1 MEYTIIIEKIS
12 ENSVILKR
20 QKQALLYG
28 KMENVGEPEFIIIK
42 NNEDGKIDLKTY
54 ISNAK
59 IYDLITNIWN
69 GGVQ

>member
-1 MEYTIIIEKIS
+1 MEYTITIEKIS
-12 ENSVILKR
+12 ENSVVLKR
-20 QKQALLYG
+20 QKQALLYN

>member
-1 MEYTIIIEKIS
+1 MEYTITIEKIS
-12 ENSVILKR
+12 ESSVVLKR

-42 NNEDGKIDLKTY
+42 NNEDGKNDLKTY